1 METMLSP
8 IVIGGALAVA
18 AFLFMMII
26 GGAVGNQRKE
36 LSTEI
41 IEGIDWDA
49 IADAELQSYLPD
61 NKINAIKRY
70 RELTG
75 QGLKE
80 AKDAVEYAIAHPE
93 SAKKGR
99 SGLDADTG
107 GAGVRDLIAEGRI
120 AEAVTVY
127 AAFMGVDEFT
137 AKAAIVEL
145 ERQLNAENRLSDDG
159 MESVRDLL
167 ESGNKIE
174 AIKQYRVLTGVGL
187 KEAKDAV
194 EGM

>member
-1 METMLSP
+1 ME
-8 IVIGGALAVA
+8 VIIIGMALAVA

-26 GGAVGNQRKE
+26 GGVVANQPKE
-36 LSTEI
+36 WPANMAEA
-41 IEGIDWDA
+41 IDWDA
-49 IADAELQSYLPD
+49 IADAELQSYLPN

-80 AKDAVEYAIAHPE
+80 AKDAVEYAIAHPD

-99 SGLDADTG
+99 SGLDVNTG
-107 GAGVRDLIAEGRI
+107 GAGVRDLILEGRI

-137 AKAAIVEL
+137 AKDAIAEL

-159 MESVRDLL
+159 MDSVRDLL

-174 AIKQYRVLTGVGL
+174 AIKQYRLLTGLGL

>member
-1 METMLSP
+1 MIAW
-8 IVIGGALAVA
+8 IVIGVAVLVA
-18 AFLFMMII
+18 IFLFMMISA
-26 GGAVGNQRKE
+26 GAANNSSKGY
-36 LSTEI
+36 SAYSG
-41 IEGIDWDA
+41 EGIDWDV
-49 IADAELQSYLPD
+49 IADAELQSYLPK
-61 NKINAIKRY
+61 NKISAIKRY

-137 AKAAIVEL
+137 AKAAIAEL

-159 MESVRDLL
+159 MDSVRDLL
-167 ESGNKIE
+167 EAGNKIE
-174 AIKQYRVLTGVGL
+174 AIKQYRLLTGVGL